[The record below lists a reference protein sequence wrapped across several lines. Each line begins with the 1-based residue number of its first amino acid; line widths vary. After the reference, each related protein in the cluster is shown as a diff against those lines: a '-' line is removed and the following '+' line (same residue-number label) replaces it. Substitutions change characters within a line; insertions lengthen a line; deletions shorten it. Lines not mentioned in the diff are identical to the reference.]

1 MSPTEPQPHV
11 MLVDDD
17 EEFCELLAMRLEA
30 AGYRVTCEPDPDAVL
45 ARLGRTHI
53 DAMIL
58 DLRLGGVNGLDVLS
72 EVRKRSADLPVIVL
86 TAHGSID
93 AAVEA
98 TRRGVYG
105 FLTKPFLDHEVLQKL
120 AHAVESFAL
129 RRQVAGLRRLVGDQS
144 EDRQLLGISPAIAR
158 VREALVRVAPTDAT
172 VLISG
177 ESGTGKE
184 IAARSLHAM
193 SPRARGPFVAINC
206 AALAPELLES
216 ALFGHVRG
224 AFTGATSDREGVFG
238 AARGGTLFLDEVG
251 EATAAVQAKL
261 LRVLQERHYTRVG
274 STVEEPANVRVVAA
288 SNRDLRAEVG
298 RGRFREDLFY
308 RLHVVP
314 VAMPPLRE
322 RREDIPVLAELFLER
337 VAARH
342 GLPVPAL
349 STGALDVL
357 LEHAWPGNVR
367 ELQNVIEAALLL
379 AGSATITEAHL
390 PDLWAAPAGPS
401 AAPPA
406 GPIASPA
413 PLPVDTLRALGL
425 DPGQALPPL
434 REARDLFERAYL
446 TVLLQR
452 TVGNVT
458 LAARIAGR
466 NRSDFYDLLRRHGLS
481 PASFKVV
488 PEV

>member
-1 MSPTEPQPHV
+1 MDPLPHV

-17 EEFCELLAMRLEA
+17 AEFCELLTMRLEG
-30 AGYRVTCEPDPDAVL
+30 AGYRVTCEPDPQAVL
-45 ARLGRTHI
+45 ARLGRGHF

-58 DLRLGGVNGLDVLS
+58 DLRLGDVNGLDVLS
-72 EVRKRSADLPVIVL
+72 EVRKRSTDLPVIVL

-129 RRQVAGLRRLVGDQS
+129 RRQVAGLRRLVGDRS
-144 EDRQLLGISPAIAR
+144 DDRQLLGISPAIAR
-158 VREALVRVAPTDAT
+158 VRETLARIAPTEAT
-172 VLISG
+172 VLLSG

-184 IAARSLHAM
+184 IAARSLHAL

-216 ALFGHVRG
+216 ALFGHVKG
-224 AFTGATSDREGVFG
+224 AFTGAAGDREGVFG
-238 AARGGTLFLDEVG
+238 AARGGTLFLDEIG

-261 LRVLQERHYTRVG
+261 LRVLQERRYTRVG
-274 STVEEPANVRVVAA
+274 ATAEEVANVRVVAA

-298 RGRFREDLFY
+298 RHRFREDLFY

-314 VAMPPLRE
+314 LAMPPLRE

-342 GLPVPAL
+342 GMPVPAL
-349 STGALDVL
+349 STGALDAL
-357 LEHAWPGNVR
+357 LEHTWPGNVR

-390 PDLWAAPAGPS
+390 PDLWTAPPDTAPPASPS
-401 AAPPA
+401 APVAAAPP
-406 GPIASPA
+406 PA
-413 PLPVDTLRALGL
+413 EALRALGV
-425 DPGQALPPL
+425 DPTRSLPPL
-434 REARDLFERAYL
+434 REVRALFERAYL

-452 TVGNVT
+452 TAGNVT
-458 LAARIAGR
+458 VAARVAGR

-481 PASFKVV
+481 PATFKLV
-488 PEV
+488 PEG